1 MQEIW
6 IRDHFKTDIAKEP
19 DKNNNPI
26 NITQFDIKNAVKKMG
41 KNKATSVD
49 GVSDLIFQRKEIE
62 KFTFRKLN
70 QHFPQYEDNK

>member
-6 IRDHFKTDIAKEP
+6 IKEHFKAEIAKEP

-26 NITQFDIKNAVKKMG
+26 NITQFDIMKAVKKMG

-49 GVSDLIFQRKEIE
+49 GVSDLIF
-62 KFTFRKLN
+62 
-70 QHFPQYEDNK
+70 